1 MNDLPLV
8 ELDAFAAV
16 AQERSFRAAA
26 KLRGVSPSSLS
37 DAVRRLEE
45 RLEVRLLN
53 RTTRNVSMTEAGARL
68 LERLRPGLAEIE
80 AALDGVNSFR
90 ETPMGRLRLNVPGVV
105 ARCVLPDI
113 AARFL
118 SLYPDITLDV
128 ATNDAFVD
136 VIGEG
141 FDAGVR
147 YEESLQADMIAVPIG
162 PRTQSYVMAAA
173 PAYLDRFGTP
183 EHPRDLLQ
191 HQCILHRFASGRVL
205 PWSFEEEGRELTI
218 LPPARVMGETSDFE
232 VAMAVAGHGII
243 FTFSEFL
250 DEALRLG
257 QLKPVMQP
265 WAQRFSGPFLYYNSR
280 RHIPAPLKAFIDFLK
295 AENRRNG

>member
-1 MNDLPLV
+1 MTNLPLS

-26 KLRGVSPSSLS
+26 KLRGVSASSLS

-53 RTTRNVSMTEAGARL
+53 RTTRSVALTEAGDRL

-80 AALDGVNSFR
+80 AALDGINSFR
-90 ETPMGRLRLNVPGVV
+90 DTPMGRLRLNVPGVV
-105 ARCVLPDI
+105 ARFVLPDI
-113 AARFL
+113 VARFL
-118 SLYPDITLDV
+118 TLYPDVTLDV

-147 YEESLQADMIAVPIG
+147 YEEALQPDMIAIPIG
-162 PRTQSYVMAAA
+162 PKTQSYIGAAA
-173 PAYLDRFGTP
+173 PSYLARFGTP

-191 HQCILHRFASGRVL
+191 HQCILHRFSSGRVL
-205 PWSFEEEGRELTI
+205 PWSFAEEGREFTI
-218 LPPARVMGETSDFE
+218 LPPARVIGETSDLE

-243 FTFSEFL
+243 FTFAEFL
-250 DEALRLG
+250 ADAVTRGHLV
-257 QLKPVMQP
+257 PVLERWSQS
-265 WAQRFSGPFLYYNSR
+265 FSGPFLYYNSR
-280 RHIPAPLKAFIDFLK
+280 RHMPAPLKAFIDFVK
-295 AENRRNG
+295 TENRRGP